1 MTDRIRPRIVTAAAA
16 AVVATV
22 VLSACAADEPSRD
35 EVPPGELE
43 AVAIGTNLDVGEIKI
58 RSLLVVATGRG
69 EPGRLL
75 GNVFNPTDAVVEV
88 EIADDDDSVE
98 VVVPPL
104 DVVAFDEEETVLD
117 SVAEIPGSFVPITV
131 TAEGVEVE
139 DRIPVVDGSLDWY
152 QPYVPS
158 GS

>member
-1 MTDRIRPRIVTAAAA
+1 MTDCIRRRIVTAAAA
-16 AVVATV
+16 VVAVAALT
-22 VLSACAADEPSRD
+22 ACAAGEPSRD

-43 AVAIGTNLDVGEIKI
+43 AVAIGTNIDVGEIKI
-58 RSLLVVATGRG
+58 RSLILVATDEG

-75 GNVFNPTDAVVEV
+75 GSVFNPTDAAVDVV
-88 EIADDDDSVE
+88 IADDDDSVE

-104 DVVAFDEEETVLD
+104 DVVAFDEQETVLD
-117 SVAEIPGSFVPITV
+117 SVAEIPGSFVQVTV
-131 TAEGVEVE
+131 TAQGVEVE

-152 QPYVPS
+152 EPYVPG

>member
-1 MTDRIRPRIVTAAAA
+1 VTDRIRPRIVRSA
-16 AVVATV
+16 AVATIAIAG
-22 VLSACAADEPSRD
+22 LTACSAEEPRSVD
-35 EVPPGELE
+35 VPPGELE

-58 RSLLVVATGRG
+58 RSLLVVATDEG

-75 GNVFNPTDAVVEV
+75 GNIFNPTDAAVGVV
-88 EIADDDDSVE
+88 IADEDDSVE

-152 QPYVPS
+152 QPYVPG